1 MAKNKP
7 NPLLDALEAKL
18 EAKHQMQLQMDAEMD
33 RIAFLKAVHKELGV
47 GPGRASFA
55 LAEYM
60 DQKMK
65 IAQDIIDDI
74 GESYKKGGDGDPEFL
89 VTKRNLAAEIKA
101 IIGPEK
107 WPEHKEL
114 FPMLRDYW

>member
-1 MAKNKP
+1 MANKP
-7 NPLLDALEAKL
+7 NPLLAALEAKL
-18 EAKHQMQLQMDAEMD
+18 NAKHRRQLEINTELD
-33 RIAFLKAVHKELGV
+33 RIAFLRAVHKELKV
-47 GPGRASFA
+47 GPGRASFV

-60 DQKMK
+60 DQKMQVAK
-65 IAQDIIDDI
+65 EILDDI
-74 GESYKKGGDGDPEFL
+74 GDSDKGGNGDRDFL
-89 VTKRNLAAEIKA
+89 VTRRNLAAEIKA

>member
-7 NPLLDALEAKL
+7 NPYLAKRDAIKEA
-18 EAKHQMQLQMDAEMD
+18 EHRRQLSYYNEID
-33 RIAFLKAVHKELGV
+33 RIALLLAVHKELKV
-47 GPGRASFA
+47 GPGRASFV

-65 IAQDIIDDI
+65 IAQAIVDDI
-74 GESYKKGGDGDPEFL
+74 GDSHKKGGDGDPEFL
-89 VTKRNLAAEIKA
+89 VTRRNLAAELKA

-107 WPEHKEL
+107 WPELREL
-114 FPMLRDYW
+114 FPMLREYW